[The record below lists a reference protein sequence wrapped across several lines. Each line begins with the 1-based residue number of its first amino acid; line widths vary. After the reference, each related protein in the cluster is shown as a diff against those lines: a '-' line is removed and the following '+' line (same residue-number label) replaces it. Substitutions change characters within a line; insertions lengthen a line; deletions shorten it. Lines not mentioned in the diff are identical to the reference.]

1 MIGLT
6 AKEEIKLGIFFN
18 FKKRSSKTQ
27 NIRDGTTET
36 NYTIS
41 ELNNFFDNSDILS
54 ALGTSNL
61 TAATYYACMLIRCN
75 ALAKIPFKI
84 YKSNGDGAELIN
96 DHSLRGLIK
105 FRPNPFMSAH
115 DFLWAT
121 EYQRLEYGN
130 AFWVY
135 DFSGGQIKALYPLYS
150 PKVQIIIDDESLFGD
165 RNAVYYIYT
174 DMKKG
179 EIYYPSNK
187 ILHFKSFPT
196 NGIVGKPMKNYLL
209 DVIMQEKYAQNV
221 VKERYKKGLQDPII
235 VTYVGD
241 LNSDKK
247 SKIQKK
253 FESMGGVQNA
263 GKVIPIP
270 SDFDIKTLQTNLV
283 SNQFFELNGLTTRHI
298 ANAFGVKSFQLNDM
312 EKSTYSN
319 ITEQNKAFYSDTM
332 QNALTCYEQEMTYKL
347 LTSSDREDGIFI
359 EANADVMLRTDL
371 LTRMQAYTQAVNG
384 GIMTISEARRKE
396 NLKFISGT
404 DRLLYGNGAAIWVDR
419 LGEQYTDKRGENGE

>member
-1 MIGLT
+1 MSKKNKSL
-6 AKEEIKLGIFFN
+6 KLP
-18 FKKRSSKTQ
+18 
-27 NIRDGTTET
+27 NIRDET
-36 NYTIS
+36 RTLS
-41 ELNNFFDNSDILS
+41 ELNSLFDNSDILS
-54 ALGTSNL
+54 AVGADNL

-84 YKSNGDGAELIN
+84 YRSDGDGAEPLQ
-96 DHSLRGLIK
+96 DHYLRNLIK

-121 EYQRLEYGN
+121 EFQRLEYGN

-135 DFSGGQIKALYPLYS
+135 DFEKGKIKALYLLQS
-150 PKVQIIIDDESLFGD
+150 SRVRIVIDDESLFGKE
-165 RNAVYYIYT
+165 NV
-174 DMKKG
+174 
-179 EIYYPSNK
+179 
-187 ILHFKSFPT
+187 KSFAK
-196 NGIVGKPMKNYLL
+196 NGIVGTAMKHYLF
-209 DVIMQEKYAQNV
+209 DVISQEKYAQNV

-235 VTYVGD
+235 VTYIGD

-247 SKIQKK
+247 AKIQKR

-319 ITEQNKAFYSDTM
+319 ITEQNKAFYSDTV
-332 QNALTCYEQEMTYKL
+332 QNVLTCYEQEMSYKL
-347 LTSSDREDGIFI
+347 LTTEERNDGMFI
-359 EANADVMLRTDL
+359 EGNADVMLRTDL
-371 LTRMQAYTQAVNG
+371 LSRMQAYTTAVGG
-384 GIMTISEARRKE
+384 GIMQIAEARRRE
-396 NLKFISGT
+396 NLKFIPGT
-404 DRLLYGNGAAIWVDR
+404 DRLLMQNGAAIWIDD
-419 LGEQYTDKRGENGE
+419 LGNQYKGGKQDE

>member
-1 MIGLT
+1 MSKKNKSL
-6 AKEEIKLGIFFN
+6 KLP
-18 FKKRSSKTQ
+18 
-27 NIRDGTTET
+27 NIRDETTSRT
-36 NYTIS
+36 LS
-41 ELNNFFDNSDILS
+41 ELNSLFDNSDILS
-54 ALGTSNL
+54 AVGADNL

-84 YKSNGDGAELIN
+84 YRSDGDGAEPLQS
-96 DHSLRGLIK
+96 HYLRNLIK

-115 DFLWAT
+115 DFFWAT
-121 EYQRLEYGN
+121 EFQRLEYGN

-135 DFSGGQIKALYPLYS
+135 DFEKGKIKALYLLQS
-150 PKVQIIIDDESLFGD
+150 SRVRIVIDDDSLFGKE
-165 RNAVYYIYT
+165 NAVYYEYT
-174 DMKKG
+174 DTKKG
-179 EIYYPSNK
+179 KIYYPADK
-187 ILHFKSFPT
+187 ILHFKSFAKT
-196 NGIVGKPMKNYLL
+196 GIVGTPMKYYLL
-209 DVIMQEKYAQNV
+209 DVISQEKYAQNV

-235 VTYVGD
+235 VTYTGD

-319 ITEQNKAFYSDTM
+319 ITEQNKAFYSDTV
-332 QNALTCYEQEMTYKL
+332 QNVLTCYEQEMSYKL
-347 LTSSDREDGIFI
+347 LTTEERNNGLFI
-359 EANADVMLRTDL
+359 EGNADVMLRTDL
-371 LTRMQAYTQAVNG
+371 LSRMQAYTTAVGG
-384 GIMTISEARRKE
+384 GIMQIAEARRRE
-396 NLKFISGT
+396 NLKFIKGT
-404 DRLLYGNGAAIWVDR
+404 DRLLMQNGAAIWIDD
-419 LGEQYTDKRGENGE
+419 LGKQYKMVEVKQDE

>member
-1 MIGLT
+1 MNKIG
-6 AKEEIKLGIFFN
+6 K
-18 FKKRSSKTQ
+18 KKRSLRLQ
-27 NIRDGTTET
+27 NIRDET
-36 NYTIS
+36 VYPVQ
-41 ELNNFFDNSDILS
+41 ELNRIFDNTDIL
-54 ALGTSNL
+54 AAVGASNL

-84 YKSNGDGAELIN
+84 YKSDGDGAEQITN
-96 DHSLRGLIK
+96 HPLRELIK

-121 EYQRLEYGN
+121 EFQRIEYGN

-135 DFSGGQIKALYPLYS
+135 DFQGGNIKALYPLYS
-150 PKVQIIIDDESLFGD
+150 PKVQIIIDDESLFGT
-165 RNAVYYIYT
+165 RNAVYYLYT
-174 DMKKG
+174 DAKKG
-179 EIYYPSNK
+179 KMIYPAEK
-187 ILHFKSFPT
+187 ILHFKNFAA
-196 NGIVGKPMKNYLL
+196 NGIVGKPIKHYLY
-209 DVIMQEKYAQNV
+209 DVIMQEKYAQSV
-221 VKERYKKGLQDPII
+221 IKERYKKGLQDPII
-235 VTYVGD
+235 VTYIGD

-298 ANAFGVKSFQLNDM
+298 ANAYGVKSFQLNDM

-332 QNALTCYEQEMTYKL
+332 QNVLTCYEQEMTYKL
-347 LTSSDREDGIFI
+347 LTSADRANGIFI

-371 LTRMQAYTQAVNG
+371 LTRMQAYREAVG
-384 GIMTISEARRKE
+384 SGIMQIAEARRKE
-396 NLKFISGT
+396 NLKFIPGT
-404 DRLLYGNGAAIWVDR
+404 DRLLMANGAAIWVDD
-419 LGEQYTDKRGENGE
+419 LGKQYKLQMTEVKTDE

>member
-1 MIGLT
+1 MP
-6 AKEEIKLGIFFN
+6 KKKNRSIK
-18 FKKRSSKTQ
+18 
-27 NIRDGTTET
+27 IRDETET
-36 NYTIS
+36 YPIT
-41 ELNNFFDNSDILS
+41 ELNRIFDNSDILS
-54 ALGTSNL
+54 AAGTSSL

-84 YKSNGDGAELIN
+84 YRSDGEGAEQKN
-96 DHSLRGLIK
+96 DHPLRELIR
-105 FRPNPFMSAH
+105 FRPNPFMSSH

-121 EYQRLEYGN
+121 EFQRLEYGN

-135 DFSGGQIKALYPLYS
+135 DFSGGRIRAIYPLAS
-150 PKVQIIIDDESLFGD
+150 SRVRIIIDDESLFGS
-165 RNAVYYIYT
+165 RNAVYYLYT
-174 DMKKG
+174 DSKQG
-179 EIYYPSNK
+179 QLIYPSEK
-187 ILHFKSFPT
+187 ILHFKNFSAD
-196 NGIVGKPMKNYLL
+196 GIAGKPIRRYLL

-221 VKERYKKGLQDPII
+221 VNERYKKGLQDPII

-247 SKIQKK
+247 ARIQKR

-332 QNALTCYEQEMTYKL
+332 QNVFTGYEQEMTYKL
-347 LTSSDREDGIFI
+347 LTESDRRDGLFI
-359 EANADVMLRTDL
+359 EANADVMLRTDI
-371 LTRMQAYTQAVNG
+371 LTRMQAYAAAISG
-384 GIMTISEARRKE
+384 GIMQSAEARRKE
-396 NLKFISGT
+396 NLKFIPGT
-404 DRLLYGNGAAIWVDR
+404 DRLIYGNGAAVPFDR
-419 LGEQYTDKRGENGE
+419 IGEQYGIGGEK

>member
-1 MIGLT
+1 MP
-6 AKEEIKLGIFFN
+6 
-18 FKKRSSKTQ
+18 KKKNRSRK
-27 NIRDGTTET
+27 IRDETEIYPIT
-36 NYTIS
+36 
-41 ELNNFFDNSDILS
+41 ELNRLFDNSDILS
-54 ALGTSNL
+54 AAGTSNL

-84 YKSNGDGAELIN
+84 YKSDSDGAEQIN
-96 DHSLRGLIK
+96 DHPLRELIR

-115 DFLWAT
+115 DFMWAT
-121 EYQRLEYGN
+121 EFQRLEYGN
-130 AFWVY
+130 AFWMY
-135 DFSGGQIKALYPLYS
+135 DFYGGEIKAIYPLYS
-150 PKVQIIIDDESLFGD
+150 PKVQIIIDDKSLFGSK
-165 RNAVYYIYT
+165 NAVYYLYSDSKHGQVI
-174 DMKKG
+174 
-179 EIYYPSNK
+179 YPSDK
-187 ILHFKSFPT
+187 ILHFKSFAA
-196 NGIVGKPMKNYLL
+196 NGIVGKPIKHYLY

-221 VKERYKKGLQDPII
+221 IKERYKTGLQDPII

-283 SNQFFELNGLTTRHI
+283 NNQFFELNGLTTRHI

-332 QNALTCYEQEMTYKL
+332 QNVFTAYEQEMTYKL
-347 LTSSDREDGIFI
+347 LTDYDRKSGLFI
-359 EANADVMLRTDL
+359 EANADVMLRTDI
-371 LTRMQAYTQAVNG
+371 LTRMQAYTTGVNG
-384 GIMTISEARRKE
+384 GILQIAEARRRE
-396 NLKFISGT
+396 NLKFIPGT
-404 DRLLYGNGAAIWVDR
+404 DRLILGNGAAIPFDD
-419 LGEQYTDKRGENGE
+419 LGKQYGGETN

>member
-1 MIGLT
+1 MIGT
-6 AKEEIKLGIFFN
+6 GKKKL
-18 FKKRSSKTQ
+18 RSQK
-27 NIRDGTTET
+27 IRDET
-36 NYTIS
+36 NYPIT
-41 ELNNFFDNSDILS
+41 ELSRLFDNTDILS
-54 ALGTSNL
+54 AAGTSNL
-61 TAATYYACMLIRCN
+61 TAATYFACMQIRCN

-84 YKSNGDGAELIN
+84 YKSDGEGAEQLN
-96 DHSLRGLIK
+96 DHPLRELIR

-121 EYQRLEYGN
+121 EFQRLEYGN

-135 DFSGGQIKALYPLYS
+135 DFSGGKVKAIYPLYS
-150 PKVQIIIDDESLFGD
+150 PRVQIIIDDESLFGSK
-165 RNAVYYIYT
+165 NAVYYLYNDIKNGQT
-174 DMKKG
+174 
-179 EIYYPSNK
+179 IYPSEK
-187 ILHFKSFPT
+187 ILHFKNFSA
-196 NGIVGKPMKNYLL
+196 NGIVGKPIKHYLY

-221 VKERYKKGLQDPII
+221 VKERYKKGLQDPIV

-241 LNSDKK
+241 LGDDKK
-247 SKIQKK
+247 SRIQKK

-298 ANAFGVKSFQLNDM
+298 ANGFGVKSFQLNDM

-332 QNALTCYEQEMTYKL
+332 QNVFTCYEQEMTYKL
-347 LTSSDREDGIFI
+347 LSASDRKDGLFI

-371 LTRMQAYTQAVNG
+371 LTRMQAYTTAVNG
-384 GIMTISEARRKE
+384 GIMQIAEARRRE
-396 NLKFISGT
+396 NLKYVPGT
-404 DRLLYGNGAAIWVDR
+404 DRLILGNGAAIPLDD
-419 LGEQYTDKRGENGE
+419 LGKQYGGETN